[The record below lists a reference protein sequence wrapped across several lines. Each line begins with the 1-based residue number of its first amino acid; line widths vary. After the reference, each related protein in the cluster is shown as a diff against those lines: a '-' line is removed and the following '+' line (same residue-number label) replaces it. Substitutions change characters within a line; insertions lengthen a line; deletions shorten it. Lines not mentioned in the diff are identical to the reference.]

1 MECEY
6 CDRKFKYR
14 KSFVNHMQIEHGI
27 SDADSDTEKEKE
39 IKDITNI
46 DIEQTNTNVI
56 NNAETGDKT
65 EGKQPMQFTSLLH
78 VYVLI
83 IIFLT

>member
-27 SDADSDTEKEKE
+27 SDTDSDVEKV
-39 IKDITNI
+39 TLV
-46 DIEQTNTNVI
+46 IE
-56 NNAETGDKT
+56 KT
-65 EGKQPMQFTSLLH
+65 EEQQEEVVNSNTDIKSGGN
-78 VYVLI
+78 YC
-83 IIFLT
+83 